1 MKKIKETTVQYNKD
15 DNTIR
20 KVSTNY
26 TETVSKSDQ
35 PRYHT
40 ASTTIYKSSTNMTAS
55 KDTSNIVLFCDTV
68 FDDEMKTSSHY
79 KINENNFLLGEAIF
93 DITDGSL
100 EYEANA
106 AIIAGKC
113 LYTDMTC
120 TDYNNVTKTKYTHS
134 AIDGRLLSSYSYTTS
149 KETGSIERESSE
161 VFGYDID
168 MSFDKNGLK
177 SAYRETSH
185 RRKSTAL
192 DTDNNDIFESDYH
205 NYVDYDQNGN
215 IYRCVLRNNNYEHI
229 ITCIYNK
236 FGRMTRKHVDTYS
249 IDRANNR
256 SARTNEIIYD
266 ISYYRKGHVK
276 RVTES
281 GTYYA
286 LSGSKAIASEYIDTM
301 NFKYEHDPDK
311 HILTEK
317 ISVNRKT
324 TRYRNRNSRGELELN
339 TITHKTK
346 TMYVNIYDDKLLE
359 DENVLKTRVLNNP
372 RALGVMLNG
381 NFNTLLNEKRIYNT
395 CDARPSYETTE
406 RIKRD
411 DLGRIVERIT
421 ETKNYESLSNNSNLL
436 YVSHTAKDHMKY
448 EYEDGKD
455 IIYHLY
461 KNTEYIKNEDN
472 SVTKSMEE
480 YTEYNSERY
489 YDTKG
494 NIIRIVESVDM
505 SDEPA
510 LERDDYYKIS
520 VYNELADYHRGI
532 IESHIDFKR
541 PMFCAGDRSVMDYRK
556 EVLR

>member
-26 TETVSKSDQ
+26 TETVKIKNSDQ
-35 PRYHT
+35 PVYHSS
-40 ASTTIYKSSTNMTAS
+40 ASTTLYKSSTNMTDS

-68 FDDEMKTSSHY
+68 FDNEMKTSSHY

-93 DITDGSL
+93 DIVAEGKL

-113 LYTDMTC
+113 LYTDITC
-120 TDYNNVTKTKYTHS
+120 ADYNNVTKTTYTHS

-149 KETGSIERESSE
+149 KETCSIERESSE

-192 DTDNNDIFESDYH
+192 DTDNNDIFESYYH

-215 IYRCVLRNNNYEHI
+215 IYRCVIRNDNYEHI

-256 SARTNEIIYD
+256 SVRTNEIIYD

-276 RVTES
+276 RVIES

-286 LSGSKAIASEYIDTM
+286 LSGSKAIATEYINTM
-301 NFKYEHDPDK
+301 NLKYEHDPDK

-317 ISVNRKT
+317 ISVNHKT
-324 TRYRNRNSRGELELN
+324 TRYKNRNSRNELELN

-346 TMYVNIYDDKLLE
+346 TMHVNIYDDKLWE
-359 DENVLKTRVLNNP
+359 DENLFNTRVLNDP
-372 RALGVMLNG
+372 KARGIMLNG
-381 NFNTLLNEKRIYNT
+381 EFDSLINEKRIYST
-395 CDARPSYETTE
+395 CDSRPSYETTE
-406 RIKRD
+406 MVKRD

-436 YVSHTAKDHMKY
+436 YVSHTLKDHMKY

-455 IIYHLY
+455 IIYHLI
-461 KNTEYIKNEDN
+461 KNTDYTKNEDN
-472 SVTKSMEE
+472 SIAKSMEE

-489 YDTKG
+489 YDTKR
-494 NIIRIVESVDM
+494 NVIRIVESVDM
-505 SDEPA
+505 SDESR
-510 LERDDYYKIS
+510 LEGDDDYKIS
-520 VYNELADYHRGI
+520 VYNELADYHRRL

-541 PMFCAGDRSVMDYRK
+541 PMF
-556 EVLR
+556 